1 MVTIDVDYMGDKEDA
16 KYESK
21 MFGIKIVV
29 NDNYDQ
35 ADVSGTKVILIP
47 QSPPISFASSFEP
60 IKSISVSNIF
70 ISIIKLLKDIV
81 SHTSY

>member
-1 MVTIDVDYMGDKEDA
+1 MVTIDVDYIGDKEDA

-35 ADVSGTKVILIP
+35 ADVSGSKTNVLNWLMDVHHSGESEEELI
-47 QSPPISFASSFEP
+47 E
-60 IKSISVSNIF
+60 
-70 ISIIKLLKDIV
+70 LYDI
-81 SHTSY
+81 